1 MSTHDAGTRIVRR
14 KDLPSGPLWGKA
26 LFRPKT
32 GHFARANDG
41 AQPSNQ
47 LDVSV
52 SPEFLY
58 NFLVAYRRHS
68 AEQAVGATFQNL
80 KTDQIREWVVP
91 VPPENLQTRFQQI
104 AREFRGLLAQQSTA
118 TAKAQATFD
127 ALLAGVFSG

>member
-1 MSTHDAGTRIVRR
+1 LAVDACIHDGFV
-14 KDLPSGPLWGKA
+14 G
-26 LFRPKT
+26 FR
-32 GHFARANDG
+32 
-41 AQPSNQ
+41 S

-104 AREFRGLLAQQSTA
+104 AREFRRLLAQQSAA
-118 TAKAQATFD
+118 TAKAQAAFD
-127 ALLAGVFSG
+127 ALLAQVFSKQ